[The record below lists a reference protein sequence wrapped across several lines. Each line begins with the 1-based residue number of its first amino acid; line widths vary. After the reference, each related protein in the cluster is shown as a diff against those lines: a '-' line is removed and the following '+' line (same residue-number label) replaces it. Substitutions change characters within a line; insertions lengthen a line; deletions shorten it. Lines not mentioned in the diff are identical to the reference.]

1 MSFAPV
7 LAVENLHTHIPTPEG
22 IVKAVNGISFQI
34 GPGRVLGLVGE
45 SGCGKSITCLSI
57 LGLLNTGRV
66 VDGKIRLKG
75 RDILNLSSE
84 EMRKIRGK
92 EISMIMQN
100 PMSSFNPVVTIG
112 QQFIETLRTHKKMAP
127 RKAKELAIEYLH
139 QVGLPYP
146 KDLLGQFPFQL
157 SGGMLQRVMIAIA
170 IALNPAV
177 IIADEPTTALDLT
190 VQNRILGQL
199 ARLKEKYNT
208 GIILVSHDL
217 SVVAQLADDVA
228 VMYGGYIVEK
238 APVMEIF
245 SHPLH
250 PYTRALMASRP
261 SLGKKRLR
269 VIGGQPPTL
278 LNLNDRCPFFERCGE
293 VSRACLDYTVELLE
307 LAHNHF
313 VGCVKY
319 ETNQEV
325 ILYDY
330 A

>member
-22 IVKAVNGISFQI
+22 IVRAVNGVSFRI
-34 GPGRVLGLVGE
+34 KPGRVLGLVGE

-66 VDGKIRLKG
+66 ANGKIRLKG
-75 RDILNLSSE
+75 RDILNLPRE
-84 EMRKIRGK
+84 EMRKIRGR
-92 EISMIMQN
+92 EIGMIMQN

-112 QQFIETLRTHKKMAP
+112 RQFIETLTTHKKMAP
-127 RKAKELAIEYLH
+127 KKARELAIEYLH

-170 IALNPAV
+170 ISLNPAV
-177 IIADEPTTALDLT
+177 LIADEPTTALDLT

-199 ARLKEKYNT
+199 ARLKEKYDT
-208 GIILVSHDL
+208 GIIVVSHDL
-217 SVVAQLADDVA
+217 SVVAQLADEVA

-238 APVMEIF
+238 APAMEIF
-245 SHPLH
+245 GHPLH

-269 VIGGQPPTL
+269 TIGGQPPTL
-278 LNLNDRCPFFERCGE
+278 LNSGGECPFFERCSE
-293 VSRACLDYTVELLE
+293 VSRACQDYAVELLK

-313 VGCVKY
+313 VGCVQY
-319 ETNQEV
+319 VSDQEV